1 MYARLP
7 KRKKKKKKKEK
18 RSKWWSWKSHEFSP
32 TSDSLAFWCFV
43 FARQCC
49 QIFRSDEKR
58 SGRGGLLL
66 PSLYFSLF
74 LSSLSREKLAHDAK
88 FRDFIDRKVSPVFRP
103 FFVEF
108 SKKIALPVKPHGH
121 GLCRREIRSI
131 HLVRELP
138 AKEGCKTSKIYF

>member
-1 MYARLP
+1 MDVCTAA
-7 KRKKKKKKKEK
+7 KKKKKKERKKKQMMKLEIPRVFSNQWFSRLLVFRIREAMLSNLSFGWETK
-18 RSKWWSWKSHEFSP
+18 RKRKPSP
-32 TSDSLAFWCFV
+32 
-43 FARQCC
+43 
-49 QIFRSDEKR
+49 
-58 SGRGGLLL
+58 
-66 PSLYFSLF
+66 FSLF
-74 LSSLSREKLAHDAK
+74 FSLSFLSLSREKLAHDAK